1 MKDNDVPLYVS
12 SSSNHPPRVLR
23 NIPLGVNRRLTRI
36 SSSKE
41 LFDAAVPQF
50 QEALEKS
57 GHKHKLEYETTINH
71 KKKKNRRRNET
82 WFNPPF
88 SRSLKTNVGKEFFR
102 LLDRSFPPS
111 NPLHK
116 LFTRQTVKLSY
127 KCMPNMATSISRHN
141 SKLLREDRHMARS
154 LGCSCKGGAASCPV
168 QGVCKQEGVVYEACV
183 KERISGKT
191 ETYTGLTGRTFK
203 QRWNEHNRDFEK
215 IENRTNT
222 SLSLHIWELKDKG
235 IEFDTSWR
243 ILERASLYN
252 PATKKCNLCLKEKYF
267 IMYSD
272 TSSTL
277 NKRSEV
283 FNTCRHRNQSLL
295 TRVK

>member
-1 MKDNDVPLYVS
+1 M
-12 SSSNHPPRVLR
+12 
-23 NIPLGVNRRLTRI
+23 NRRLRRI
-36 SSSKE
+36 CSSKE
-41 LFDAAVPQF
+41 LFEAAVAPC

-57 GHKHKLEYETTINH
+57 GYKHKLEYETPTKTN
-71 KKKKNRRRNET
+71 KKKNRKRNVT

-88 SRSLKTNVGKEFFR
+88 SLSLKTNVGKEFLS

-127 KCMPNMATSISRHN
+127 RCMPNMATSIARHN
-141 SKLLREDRHMARS
+141 SKVRGADQERAQPP
-154 LGCSCKGGAASCPV
+154 GCNCKGGAASCPV
-168 QGVCKQEGVVYEACV
+168 QGVCKQDGVVYEACV
-183 KERISGKT
+183 KESVSGKT

-203 QRWNEHNRDFEK
+203 QRWTEHKRDFEK
-215 IENRTNT
+215 TDSRTKT
-222 SLSLHIWELKDKG
+222 SLSLHIWELKDQG
-235 IEFDTSWR
+235 IAYDTSWR
-243 ILERASLYN
+243 ILDRASLYN

-272 TSSTL
+272 KSSTL

-283 FNTCRHRNQSLL
+283 YNTCRHRTQSLL
-295 TRVK
+295 AKVK